1 MNRDPNMLT
10 RPLPTTT
17 SPIAP
22 LPALTRVGVVGL
34 GLMGMACAG
43 RLHAA
48 RFDLHGY
55 DVDAGKRSAFAGV
68 RRTPAVSLADLAI
81 TCDAIL
87 LSVFDTTQVEQVIE
101 AADGLLPAARGA
113 GRAPLLLC
121 TSTCDPDRIAALAAR
136 CAAVGLPFI
145 EMPISGTSV
154 SMIKGDA
161 VGLVAGDESAIA
173 RAAPVLDALCAQRHY
188 LGACG
193 NGGRAKLAVNLV
205 LGLNRGAMAEGLVFA
220 QRLGLASE
228 PFLNVLIGSAAYS
241 RVMEVKGAMMAAR
254 RFEPPQSRVDQSL
267 KDFNLI
273 IEQAG
278 THGQS
283 LPFAETYTALLQG
296 CVDAGE
302 ASIDNAA
309 IIEEISR
316 RAVR

>member
-1 MNRDPNMLT
+1 MRKNTSLT
-10 RPLPTTT
+10 TGTAPAAT
-17 SPIAP
+17 SITI
-22 LPALTRVGVVGL
+22 TRVGVVGL

-48 RFDLHGY
+48 GFDLYGY
-55 DVDAGKRSAFAGV
+55 DVDADRCQAFSGD
-68 RRTPAVSLADLAI
+68 RRAPAASLADMAA

-101 AADGLLPAARGA
+101 AANGLLAAA
-113 GRAPLLLC
+113 LNDGRTPLVLC
-121 TSTCDPDRIAALAAR
+121 TSTCDPDRIALLAER
-136 CAAVGLPFI
+136 CAARGLPFI

-154 SMIKGDA
+154 SMTRGDA
-161 VGLVAGDESAIA
+161 VGLVAGNENDIA
-173 RAAPVLDALCAQRHY
+173 RAAPVLDALCAQRHF

-205 LGLNRGAMAEGLVFA
+205 LGLNRGAMAEGIVFA
-220 QRLGLASE
+220 ERLGLLPEA
-228 PFLNVLIGSAAYS
+228 FLKVLIGSAAYS
-241 RVMEVKGAMMAAR
+241 RVMEVKGAMMATR

-267 KDFNLI
+267 KDFRLI

-278 THGQS
+278 AHEQS
-283 LPFAETYTALLQG
+283 LPFAGIYAALLEG
-296 CVDAGE
+296 CVAAGE

-316 RAVR
+316 RTTR